1 MNTRAK
7 QTSKNQE
14 ARGGSVW
21 SVRPPYSYRLPV
33 SYSRRKMIRTK
44 EEDLFK
50 YPEL

>member
-7 QTSKNQE
+7 QASKNQE
-14 ARGGSVW
+14 ARGGTVW
-21 SVRPPYSYRLPV
+21 SVRPPYSYPL
-33 SYSRRKMIRTK
+33 SYPRRKMVRTK